1 MNFHEMVQRF
11 AAALPGTDSFKQAN
25 ADCEAIILDQPFQA
39 GAAFLVAG
47 FCRSYVLIY
56 EDQGLEHDF
65 ALRNQRQLLEYMN
78 SLQAALAT
86 CDHAI
91 AHQALIEVV
100 THYARSERIF

>member
-1 MNFHEMVQRF
+1 M
-11 AAALPGTDSFKQAN
+11 
-25 ADCEAIILDQPFQA
+25 
-39 GAAFLVAG
+39 
-47 FCRSYVLIY
+47 LIY